1 MLHFVLNEAEE
12 PNKRE
17 LDDGQL
23 GVERKL
29 YYRELIARFG
39 HFPALQWNLCE
50 EYNLGF
56 KLDPEA
62 IKSFAQYIRDVDP
75 YDHPV
80 TVHHAG
86 GWEKAWRPFLG
97 DERFQVTSFQINK
110 LDVVEA
116 WRNESRDAGFP
127 QVIGMDEF
135 FPDKTSPENIERHR
149 KEYIWPIY
157 FSGGNIEFILVDL
170 LKTEDFR
177 RYEALWQYMAIARAF
192 METHLP
198 FWEMEPRDDLLTGES
213 EFTGENNVVQG
224 QVFAKDGEIYAIYFP
239 TAEQTGTLDLTA
251 APGTFLQRWYNP
263 RAGEFAGES
272 SPVQG
277 GASIS
282 PGSPPGDA
290 AEDWVLLLMRE
301 AT

>member
-1 MLHFVLNEAEE
+1 
-12 PNKRE
+12 
-17 LDDGQL
+17 
-23 GVERKL
+23 
-29 YYRELIARFG
+29 
-39 HFPALQWNLCE
+39 
-50 EYNLGF
+50 
-56 KLDPEA
+56 
-62 IKSFAQYIRDVDP
+62 
-75 YDHPV
+75 
-80 TVHHAG
+80 
-86 GWEKAWRPFLG
+86 
-97 DERFQVTSFQINK
+97 
-110 LDVVEA
+110 
-116 WRNESRDAGFP
+116 
-127 QVIGMDEF
+127 
-135 FPDKTSPENIERHR
+135 
-149 KEYIWPIY
+149 
-157 FSGGNIEFILVDL
+157 
-170 LKTEDFR
+170 
-177 RYEALWQYMAIARAF
+177 
-192 METHLP
+192 
-198 FWEMEPRDDLLTGES
+198 MEPRDDLLTGES